1 MKKTIILA
9 ILGLAGCPA
18 ATTSGRQTSPNAGKL
33 RCPDPSTDCT
43 LSNGRRL
50 TGVVVDDAPASVTS
64 IQLRSGKH
72 IVVE

>member
-1 MKKTIILA
+1 MKKTIVLA

-18 ATTSGRQTSPNAGKL
+18 ATTSGRQTSPNAGKV
-33 RCPDPSTDCT
+33 RCPDPTTECT

-64 IQLRSGKH
+64 IELRSGKT
-72 IVVE
+72 VVVK